1 MIDLSTLNS
10 QQKKAVTTV
19 TGPVLVIAGAGT
31 GKTHVITTRIAYLIN
46 ECAIAPQK
54 ILAITF
60 TKKAAEEM
68 ANRVKKKI
76 DTKSLRWICTYHGL
90 CYRILKME
98 INHFG
103 WDQKFTVIDVEE
115 QITIIKNILKNENI
129 ALPSSLKPRSIV
141 AKIKHIKKNIDGIVD
156 DSYKNLGHLLGN
168 VYHEQ
173 FAKTF
178 IKIVTSVCIYRWEC
192 IFLYLWRS
200 SIKYNVFII
209 SEIAQRQFFNN
220 HRFFTGIPEPEESDK

>member
-46 ECAIAPQK
+46 KCAIAPQK

-76 DTKSLRWICTYHGL
+76 DTKSLR
-90 CYRILKME
+90 
-98 INHFG
+98 
-103 WDQKFTVIDVEE
+103 
-115 QITIIKNILKNENI
+115 
-129 ALPSSLKPRSIV
+129 
-141 AKIKHIKKNIDGIVD
+141 
-156 DSYKNLGHLLGN
+156 
-168 VYHEQ
+168 
-173 FAKTF
+173 
-178 IKIVTSVCIYRWEC
+178 
-192 IFLYLWRS
+192 
-200 SIKYNVFII
+200 
-209 SEIAQRQFFNN
+209 
-220 HRFFTGIPEPEESDK
+220 